1 MSILVRKNGQYSTA
15 NKLGTYAVYIILIVV
30 VLLNLGMGIGGLA
43 SKSLK
48 TAEGT

>member
-15 NKLGTYAVYIILIVV
+15 NKLGTYAVYIIVV
-30 VLLNLGMGIGGLA
+30 VLLNLGVGIGGLA